1 MQLQCMEA
9 IAATA
14 DAVMS
19 GQPTGWHVGLEE
31 SDAELI
37 QESEQVWF
45 DLEELGGMLYS
56 TEPVP
61 EKPSEYDRIE
71 VLHETHGIVIELD
84 FGIETIRL
92 YVTKNNERH
101 VLGAFEHLVKKTGD
115 GSKGED
121 DDSSSESENV
131 EASPAAASSEAS
143 EKPAQDTESAD
154 HSPESHDRNP
164 YWIDGPSSPF
174 APDYQTFYDYYHAG
188 PISPSYS
195 PYEPTE
201 AGSPKPEAETEAKP
215 EPEKALKRQHPEPER
230 PEPYEPENK
239 KQKSDS
245 AFPEFEYL
253 DEHIKRFDSRPRLI
267 VDPKRWQ
274 DYLRSRL
281 EPYVDEETI
290 RAPGKD
296 TYHGLEDMNSR
307 HVNPVVKAEP
317 PIKTYLEET
326 VKEFEYWKKLALE
339 WRTPIGRA
347 YEYKG
352 EKKQDMENS
361 GREISDEALSVLW
374 SQAESPENP
383 YKRTLCEMYR
393 LPCPDC
399 GFLMLPGTSNNGV
412 IAAPCFWRDHY
423 SHNRYRE
430 SIDKLICTA
439 CHADKFVEYPLPECP
454 FRKPPPHQKRSGYCF
469 VQM

>member
-1 MQLQCMEA
+1 MLIFALFYRSVCAQSYGSASMVELVAAVGTVVYQTHQKEPVVPDFVEEQARWLGQEPIVIEEINDEIEKPYDDEDGLEDQLPTFYGYTDGLNVRVQGKKASFLLSRHVNKLSSRLSRFMHEQNISQIDIHSGQLDIFPEDQSKSPVSVILPVESEPLMPVTGYDWLDESEGLAFVQLQCMEA

-239 KQKSDS
+239 RQKSDS
-245 AFPEFEYL
+245 AFPE
-253 DEHIKRFDSRPRLI
+253 S
-267 VDPKRWQ
+267 
-274 DYLRSRL
+274 
-281 EPYVDEETI
+281 T
-290 RAPGKD
+290 PG
-296 TYHGLEDMNSR
+296 H
-307 HVNPVVKAEP
+307 P
-317 PIKTYLEET
+317 
-326 VKEFEYWKKLALE
+326 
-339 WRTPIGRA
+339 
-347 YEYKG
+347 
-352 EKKQDMENS
+352 
-361 GREISDEALSVLW
+361 
-374 SQAESPENP
+374 
-383 YKRTLCEMYR
+383 
-393 LPCPDC
+393 
-399 GFLMLPGTSNNGV
+399 
-412 IAAPCFWRDHY
+412 
-423 SHNRYRE
+423 
-430 SIDKLICTA
+430 
-439 CHADKFVEYPLPECP
+439 
-454 FRKPPPHQKRSGYCF
+454 
-469 VQM
+469 